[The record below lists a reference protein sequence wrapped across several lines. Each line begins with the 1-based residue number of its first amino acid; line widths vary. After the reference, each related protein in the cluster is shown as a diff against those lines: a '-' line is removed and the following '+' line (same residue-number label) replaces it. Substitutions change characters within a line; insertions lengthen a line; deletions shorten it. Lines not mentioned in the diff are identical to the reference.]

1 MRTHLAIKRCSIHL
15 AAASGAPFGSFCG
28 AFADVLANPTM
39 SHNMNKYFVD
49 QRIANQ
55 ENAIERR
62 GQTSKTKPQN
72 RRPHPATE
80 QNSDPQNEHRYFS

>member
-1 MRTHLAIKRCSIHL
+1 
-15 AAASGAPFGSFCG
+15 
-28 AFADVLANPTM
+28 M